1 MSPPCSPDPTLDR
14 GFRDMK
20 ENKEPSPKVK
30 RRRSVKISSAALE
43 PAQWQNDALQILTC
57 TNDYRSMNDF
67 LMKKVSSES
76 LRQLTNKQSAALS
89 LLLSS
94 RICRL

>member
-1 MSPPCSPDPTLDR
+1 
-14 GFRDMK
+14 MK

-67 LMKKVSSES
+67 LMKKVSSQVCFKVPSQQTNTLEFETHS
-76 LRQLTNKQSAALS
+76 LKLIVTLG
-89 LLLSS
+89 LLQ
-94 RICRL
+94 

>member
-1 MSPPCSPDPTLDR
+1 
-14 GFRDMK
+14 MK

-30 RRRSVKISSAALE
+30 RRRSVKISSATLE

-76 LRQLTNKQSAALS
+76 LHQHFKPTDKQSTALS
-89 LLLSS
+89 LLPSQS
-94 RICRL
+94 ICSP

>member
-1 MSPPCSPDPTLDR
+1 MNSPPFLIAGAGQENMSPPCSPDPTLDR

-76 LRQLTNKQSAALS
+76 LLQLTK
-89 LLLSS
+89 
-94 RICRL
+94 